1 MSELKITCLK
11 TKDGAPKEAAVVFL
25 TKELLPEAQ
34 KTFPLTKK
42 VWEDFKAEAGETVTV
57 YTEGE
62 VGRFLLC
69 GLGGVEALELE
80 DIRRAA
86 VSAGDALAKL
96 EVKKFRVLPF
106 RSDAILEKE
115 ATTAALEGFLLRG
128 YEYKADFTPR
138 VRTPFEEICFITA
151 EEPKEVKPLLAKTKT
166 ICEGVILARELA
178 NAPHSQINAE
188 RLAQVAKS
196 LKHFGLK
203 VKVLEMEDIK
213 KKKMAGLLAVNRG
226 STQPARFIEL
236 EWQGTKNKKEAPV
249 VFVGKGLTFDSGGI
263 SIKGSNGM
271 EAMRMDK
278 HGGAS
283 VIGTL
288 YAAAALKVK
297 QNVVGLVPATNNMP
311 GPNALLPGDVIEYKN
326 GVSVEIISTDAEGRL
341 ILADGLIRAGELKPK
356 AVIDIATLTGAII
369 TCLGYEAAGLFCE
382 DEKLSIALKAAGE
395 KTGERLWQMPMYK
408 GYEKLLKSYV
418 ADIKNGG
425 GRPAGSSTAALF
437 LKKFAPAVPWA
448 HVDIAAMGMR
458 PATEGYNPM
467 GATGYGVRLFIELL
481 EVIL

>member
-69 GLGGVEALELE
+69 GLGSVEALELE

-151 EEPKEVKPLLAKTKT
+151 EEPKEVKPLLQKTTK
-166 ICEGVILARELA
+166 
-178 NAPHSQINAE
+178 
-188 RLAQVAKS
+188 
-196 LKHFGLK
+196 
-203 VKVLEMEDIK
+203 
-213 KKKMAGLLAVNRG
+213 
-226 STQPARFIEL
+226 RFCYH
-236 EWQGTKNKKEAPV
+236 N
-249 VFVGKGLTFDSGGI
+249 I
-263 SIKGSNGM
+263 S
-271 EAMRMDK
+271 
-278 HGGAS
+278 
-283 VIGTL
+283 
-288 YAAAALKVK
+288 
-297 QNVVGLVPATNNMP
+297 
-311 GPNALLPGDVIEYKN
+311 
-326 GVSVEIISTDAEGRL
+326 
-341 ILADGLIRAGELKPK
+341 
-356 AVIDIATLTGAII
+356 
-369 TCLGYEAAGLFCE
+369 F
-382 DEKLSIALKAAGE
+382 
-395 KTGERLWQMPMYK
+395 
-408 GYEKLLKSYV
+408 
-418 ADIKNGG
+418 
-425 GRPAGSSTAALF
+425 
-437 LKKFAPAVPWA
+437 
-448 HVDIAAMGMR
+448 
-458 PATEGYNPM
+458 
-467 GATGYGVRLFIELL
+467 
-481 EVIL
+481 